1 MVHVKHAHLIQ
12 EWLVIVNTVSNQFAF
27 LIRKIC
33 QMEHVKIV
41 QILQEDKKLEENV
54 GLLVATSENNLLLMV
69 NAKNV
74 TIMKDLQAMVVDAL
88 SLLVT
93 IDKNF

>member
-1 MVHVKHAHLIQ
+1 
-12 EWLVIVNTVSNQFAF
+12 
-27 LIRKIC
+27 
-33 QMEHVKIV
+33 MEHVKIV

-54 GLLVATSENNLLLMV
+54 GPLVATSENNLLLMV

-88 SLLVT
+88 SLLVI